1 MKKNFIIRT
10 KTIIIALLMM
20 FLSINYGYSQT
31 NGDNFDFN
39 LYTPGNYAGWRGYQ
53 AQTSSTTSTIT
64 FSAWTAFNDPAT
76 CVWQGAPCFVINS
89 NVNQFDFTVPTL
101 KRIPNGYS
109 RSTQINCAQNNRN
122 SNRLSYDLDVTD
134 QNCLLTFN
142 YAMVLEAPGHDGYQ
156 NPFFQI
162 EVVSLDMSSGSPV
175 EGGRI
180 EPCAF
185 FEVVGDNNPMPAG
198 WGTFS
203 GGIWQDWRQ
212 VSMNLTNSLGERVRI
227 KVTLAGCSPSAH
239 WAYGYFVG
247 RVAPSVLNVNAC
259 GNEGNAATIEAPS
272 GFYSYEWYVNTGDVP
287 ESQLASVAIPANL
300 LYSSTATATVPA
312 NNIFNLTTAT
322 YLANGEN
329 YFVKVT
335 SPSSSTTIPGCV
347 AYMKTRVQTI
357 KPVTN
362 FSTVVDC
369 QLKAT
374 FSNNTVFPLEGV
386 EDEVKQFIWNFG
398 DGTTAEYISTD
409 TSTNSNISPIHTYA
423 EPGTYTVSL
432 LAKYNACEK
441 EFTQEILIPATP
453 SFSLIDSTICM
464 GATIDISIQNPA
476 ITDSVTYTWTNPNN
490 PIPFEGP
497 VYNATFNQRTEVIVN
512 AVSPSCN
519 YIDTVIIDVQEFPDI
534 TLVGDTMLCDGETA
548 YITANDETGNTQQM
562 QWSFTDPGNPPQFNP
577 NQPVTSNPVFSYTP
591 TGDMTIYL
599 IARTSQ
605 GCMSSKSINLII
617 TDPRAVANKY
627 KVCPG
632 DPVVLTGYDGIDYSW
647 GANPPDATLPTGR
660 SANSVTA
667 HPEETTIYTMRGY
680 GESGCYAERTLKVDV
695 IPLPVGE
702 ISCSPTYV
710 DVDNPVLSL
719 KDISQYGVS
728 SHWDLSDGTVSDARS
743 FSHKFNDVSGQNV
756 EIRLTSFNEVGC
768 SDTASMIVPIDLLSV
783 WVPNGFSPDGDG
795 SNDKFFFFSFNKLND
810 VKLEVYNK
818 WGERLYIF
826 ERDVFQGQGDMSNSL
841 GWDGKFN
848 GKDVPIGAYVWRLTY
863 KRDGNQRVYDKS
875 GTINII
881 R

>member
-20 FLSINYGYSQT
+20 FLSINYGYSQY
-31 NGDNFDFN
+31 GQNFDFN
-39 LYTPGNYAGWRGYQ
+39 QYSPGNYAGWIGKQ
-53 AQTSSTTSTIT
+53 ASNLSSSSTIS
-64 FSAWTAFNDPAT
+64 FSAWTIFNDPAT
-76 CVWQGAPCFVINS
+76 CFWQGDRCFVINS
-89 NVNQFDFTVPTL
+89 DVNQSDFTVPAL
-101 KRIPNGYS
+101 KRIPPGYS

-122 SNRLSYDLDVTD
+122 SNMLTYDLEVNDT
-134 QNCLLTFN
+134 NCLLTFN
-142 YAMVLEAPGHDGYQ
+142 FAMVLQSPGHTGYQ

-162 EVVSLDMSSGSPV
+162 EVVSLNISTGTPV
-175 EGGRI
+175 EGSRI
-180 EPCAF
+180 DPCAF
-185 FEVVGDNNPMPAG
+185 FEVIGQTPAPAG
-198 WGTFS
+198 WATFS
-203 GGIWQDWRQ
+203 GGIWQNWRQ
-212 VSMNLTNSLGERVRI
+212 VSMNLTNYLGERVRI
-227 KVTLAGCSPSAH
+227 KISLAGCQPSAH
-239 WAYGYFVG
+239 WSYGYFVG
-247 RVAPSVLNVNAC
+247 RVSPSVLNVNAC

-272 GFYSYEWYVNTGDVP
+272 GFQSYEWYANPYDEP
-287 ESQLASVAIPANL
+287 ESQLADLAIPANL
-300 LYSSTATATVPA
+300 LYSSTATTTVPA
-312 NNIFNLTTAT
+312 NNTFNLTTAT
-322 YLANGEN
+322 YLASGEN

-335 SPSSSTTIPGCV
+335 SPSSSTTIPGCI

-374 FSNNTVFPLEGV
+374 FSNNTVFPLDGE

-441 EFTQEILIPATP
+441 EFFQEIIIPATP

-476 ITDSVTYTWTNPNN
+476 MTDSVTYTWTNPNN

-617 TDPRAVANKY
+617 TDPRAVVNKY

-660 SANSVTA
+660 SANPVTA

>member
-1 MKKNFIIRT
+1 
-10 KTIIIALLMM
+10 
-20 FLSINYGYSQT
+20 
-31 NGDNFDFN
+31 
-39 LYTPGNYAGWRGYQ
+39 
-53 AQTSSTTSTIT
+53 
-64 FSAWTAFNDPAT
+64 
-76 CVWQGAPCFVINS
+76 
-89 NVNQFDFTVPTL
+89 
-101 KRIPNGYS
+101 
-109 RSTQINCAQNNRN
+109 
-122 SNRLSYDLDVTD
+122 
-134 QNCLLTFN
+134 
-142 YAMVLEAPGHDGYQ
+142 
-156 NPFFQI
+156 
-162 EVVSLDMSSGSPV
+162 
-175 EGGRI
+175 
-180 EPCAF
+180 
-185 FEVVGDNNPMPAG
+185 
-198 WGTFS
+198 
-203 GGIWQDWRQ
+203 
-212 VSMNLTNSLGERVRI
+212 
-227 KVTLAGCSPSAH
+227 
-239 WAYGYFVG
+239 
-247 RVAPSVLNVNAC
+247 
-259 GNEGNAATIEAPS
+259 TIEAPS
-272 GFYSYEWYVNTGDVP
+272 GFYSYEWYANPYDEP
-287 ESQLASVAIPANL
+287 ESQLADLAIPANL

-322 YLANGEN
+322 YTANGEN

-347 AYMKTRVQTI
+347 AYMKARVQTI

-695 IPLPVGE
+695 IPFPVGE

-848 GKDVPIGAYVWRLTY
+848 GKDVPVGAYVWRLTY

>member
-53 AQTSSTTSTIT
+53 AQTSSTTSAIS
-64 FSAWTAFNDPAT
+64 FSTWTPFNDPTT
-76 CVWQGAPCFVINS
+76 CFWQGAPCFVINS

-101 KRIPNGYS
+101 KRIPTGYS

-142 YAMVLEAPGHDGYQ
+142 YAMVLEAPGHSGYQ

-162 EVVSLDMSSGSPV
+162 EVVSLNMSSGSPV
-175 EGGRI
+175 EGPRL

-185 FEVVGDNNPMPAG
+185 FEVIGQNNPMPAG

-212 VSMNLTNSLGERVRI
+212 VSMNLTNYLGERVRI

-272 GFYSYEWYVNTGDVP
+272 GFYSYEWYVNTGDAP
-287 ESQLASVAIPANL
+287 ESQLAALAIPSNL

-322 YLANGEN
+322 YTANGEN

-347 AYMKTRVQTI
+347 AYMKARVQTI

-362 FSTVVDC
+362 FNTVVDC
-369 QLKAT
+369 QLTAT
-374 FSNNTVFPLEGV
+374 FSNNTSFPLEGV
-386 EDEVKQFIWNFG
+386 EGEVKQFNWNFG
-398 DGTTAEYISTD
+398 DGTTADYISTD
-409 TSTNSNISPIHTYA
+409 ASTNSNISPVHTYA

-432 LAKYNACEK
+432 VAKYNACEK
-441 EFTQEILIPATP
+441 EFVQEIIIPATP
-453 SFSLIDSTICM
+453 SFSLLDSTICM

-476 ITDSVTYTWTNPNN
+476 MTDNVTYTWTNPNN

-497 VYNATFNQRTEVIVN
+497 VYNATFNQRTEVIVE
-512 AVSPSCN
+512 ASSPSCN

-534 TLVGDTMLCDGETA
+534 TLNGDTMLCDGETA
-548 YITANDETGNTQQM
+548 YITANDETGNTQEM

-577 NQPVTSNPVFSYTP
+577 NQPVTGNPVFTYTP

-632 DPVVLTGYDGIDYSW
+632 DPVVLTGYDGIEYSW

-667 HPEETTIYTMRGY
+667 HPQETTIYTMRGY
-680 GESGCYAERTLKVDV
+680 GESGCYSERTLKVDV
-695 IPLPVGE
+695 IPLPLGE
-702 ISCSPTYV
+702 ISCSPAYV

-728 SHWDLSDGTVSDARS
+728 SHWDISDGTTSDARS
-743 FSHKFNDVSGQNV
+743 LSHRFNDVSGQNV
-756 EIRLTSFNEVGC
+756 TIYLTSFNEVGC
-768 SDTASMIVPIDLLSV
+768 SDTASITVPIELFSV
-783 WVPNGFSPDGDG
+783 WVPNGFSPDGD
-795 SNDKFFFFSFNKLND
+795 SNNDKFFFFSLNKLND

-826 ERDVFQGQGDMSNSL
+826 ERDVFQSQGDMSNSF
-841 GWDGKFN
+841 GWDGKYN
-848 GKDVPIGAYVWRLTY
+848 GKDVPIGSYAWRLTY

-875 GTINII
+875 GTINVI